1 MLIVDEPGTRQANK
15 PDNKFTDSEVAAG
28 KIIDFEK
35 ARKALEKDRF
45 CQRTAEER
53 ERKIFRSGLQPSS
66 GELLE
71 LLVTI
76 ALILTLLLS
85 FLVAAFQRL

>member
-1 MLIVDEPGTRQANK
+1 MNPERVKPTSLITNLLTERSP
-15 PDNKFTDSEVAAG
+15 AG

-35 ARKALEKDRF
+35 ARKALEEDRF
-45 CQRTAEER
+45 CQKTAEER
-53 ERKIFRSGLQPSS
+53 ERKIFPLGLQPSS

-76 ALILTLLLS
+76 ALILILLLT